1 MDFARELK
9 RLYDEDWD
17 FKRIARIACKS
28 EHYRRTHRVAPTNQ
42 KRQKP
47 LTGRGLC
54 EIVRLLAMWCQRPVW
69 RGQDSSE
76 RRFPRETGTLPAR
89 ALQKAVHLMQPIKSL
104 MRS

>member
-1 MDFARELK
+1 MQVIEAIASKHYLQVTEDHFAK
-9 RLYDEDWD
+9 AVQYPVQQ
-17 FKRIARIACKS
+17 A
-28 EHYRRTHRVAPTNQ
+28 HAPTGK

-104 MRS
+104 MRSCVR